1 MITNT
6 GKNILAKYLIGQAPS
21 YASHI
26 AIGCGAKPL
35 ASDGTFDDYSTKQ
48 TLDFEMFRAPII
60 SRGYVNDGSPKIVL
74 TAELPTT
81 ERYEMSEIGIYSSGS
96 NPSAGIADSK
106 PLFVFSDGENWEYHE
121 SSSAVAIKFVPEA
134 LANSDNTRI
143 IAQTDPVFATNA
155 DNKTLLDDTRILRY
169 ESPRYFNR
177 AIFMAG
183 NDCDL
188 QNATA
193 TISGVVGN
201 GTTVTYT
208 TSTNH
213 GIRVGETVV
222 IKDVVPSAYNY
233 SEAAQTVTAVTPTT
247 FSIAKTTT
255 TAYTSGGTVT
265 TPRLNI
271 LSGAHHIHL
280 VNSKVSLG
288 NNLPKDQLKVAFSV
302 VNTDAADTALPARV
316 RLVVEFAASDDYA
329 STSWSRFEVDIEHS
343 LTPVGPKQQNFLTN
357 RYVVVT
363 KELQELFQGAGFT
376 WNNVSMVKIY
386 ASVLDSSDEPTGDFY
401 IALDAIRLENV
412 TSLNPLYG
420 LTGYTVIKNVQSRT
434 IVKLSNTTNLVEF
447 RFALGVGVS

>member
-1 MITNT
+1 
-6 GKNILAKYLIGQAPS
+6 
-21 YASHI
+21 
-26 AIGCGAKPL
+26 
-35 ASDGTFDDYSTKQ
+35 
-48 TLDFEMFRAPII
+48 
-60 SRGYVNDGSPKIVL
+60 
-74 TAELPTT
+74 
-81 ERYEMSEIGIYSSGS
+81 
-96 NPSAGIADSK
+96 
-106 PLFVFSDGENWEYHE
+106 
-121 SSSAVAIKFVPEA
+121 
-134 LANSDNTRI
+134 
-143 IAQTDPVFATNA
+143 
-155 DNKTLLDDTRILRY
+155 
-169 ESPRYFNR
+169 
-177 AIFMAG
+177 MAG

-193 TISGVVGN
+193 TITGVVGN

-213 GIRVGETVV
+213 GIRVGET
-222 IKDVVPSAYNY
+222 ITTSGIDPSAYNV
-233 SEAAQTVTAVTPTT
+233 SAQTVTAVTPTT
-247 FSIAKTTT
+247 FSIANTTT
-255 TAYTSGGTVT
+255 TSYVSGGTVI

-280 VNSKVSLG
+280 VNSKVSLS

-302 VNTDAADTALPARV
+302 VNKDAADEDLPARV

-329 STSWSRFEVDIEHS
+329 STSWSRLEVDIEHS
-343 LTPVGPKQQNFLTN
+343 LTPVGKLQQNFLTN

-386 ASVLDSSDEPTGDFY
+386 ASVLDSSNEPTDKFY

-420 LTGYTVIKNVQSRT
+420 LTGYTVIRNVQSRT